1 MGSTSSGEQF
11 LDVFGGDA
19 TDRKTSGG
27 RDRDEYDVGDT
38 ITIDF
43 SEDTNQGFT
52 TLGGVTE
59 VTQAQL
65 DNLFEFSHPLGASY
79 SGKWVDKRQLVIT
92 VLDTTSSPQELHRQL
107 IFSHCQ

>member
-1 MGSTSSGEQF
+1 MRRTARHQA
-11 LDVFGGDA
+11 GGC
-19 TDRKTSGG
+19 
-27 RDRDEYDVGDT
+27 DEYDVGDT

-79 SGKWVDKRQLVIT
+79 SGNRFTWQ
-92 VLDTTSSPQELHRQL
+92 
-107 IFSHCQ
+107 